1 MDTIPKFDTLGLYSK
16 SLYIR
21 QTLEEGEEVFYSC
34 NIEKFNRY
42 GFTQERILLIT
53 SFYLITLDF
62 GPFNYNMHRKVP
74 IDNIDAFTSS
84 KLSTCKELVIHFKT
98 DYDER
103 YLAKKHTN
111 NILRVLQRILTV
123 RGMMFKAYKV
133 PDKKL
138 RQYATTKDDAGKGKD
153 KQPDEKFLTE

>member
-1 MDTIPKFDTLGLYSK
+1 MIRTIINKYYSKIIRMDTIPKFDTLGLFSK

-42 GFTQERILLIT
+42 GFTQERIILIT

-74 IDNIDAFTSS
+74 IDQIDAFTTSS
-84 KLSTCKELVIHFKT
+84 LSNCSELIVHFKT

-103 YLAKKHTN
+103 YLAKKHVS
-111 NILRVLQRILTV
+111 NILRILQRIMTV
-123 RGMMFKAYKV
+123 RGMMFKAYRV
-133 PDKKL
+133 PEKKL
-138 RQYATTKDDAGKGKD
+138 R
-153 KQPDEKFLTE
+153 